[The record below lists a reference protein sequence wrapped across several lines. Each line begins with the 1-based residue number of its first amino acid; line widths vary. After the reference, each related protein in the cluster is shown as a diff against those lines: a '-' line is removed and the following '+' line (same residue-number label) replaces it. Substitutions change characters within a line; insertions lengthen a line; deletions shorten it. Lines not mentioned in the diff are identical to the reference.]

1 MTARRWARY
10 GTAALLAC
18 ALGAGAV
25 VAVAN
30 PPKGGFP
37 PDPPSQSTRK
47 QWVFD
52 VTYKGGVASATRAR
66 AAMRDKP
73 AGSARVFGR
82 FAVELWVGKELLDR
96 VRFNVPLTGDDRD
109 PAGAENDP
117 DRRTDRSPF
126 KRPRFD
132 QVTTRTVVQIADS
145 PRAAW
150 AQVIDRATGATR
162 KYWWPP
168 EPDGTLLPMVPA
180 AAVDGGA
187 DGGDGGPRPAGT
199 AARDGSAGAGA
210 DAGPSGGG
218 ADAAVREGGATP
230 ARPPRGAAASDAG
243 RR

>member
-1 MTARRWARY
+1 MMARRWARY
-10 GTAALLAC
+10 GAAALLAC

-37 PDPPSQSTRK
+37 PDPPSQATRK
-47 QWVFD
+47 QWLFD
-52 VTYKGGVASATRAR
+52 VSYKGGVASATRAR

-126 KRPRFD
+126 KRPSFD

-150 AQVIDRATGATR
+150 AQLIDRATGATR
-162 KYWWPP
+162 RYWWPP
-168 EPDGTLLPMVPA
+168 EPNGTLLPMVPA
-180 AAVDGGA
+180 AGVDGGA
-187 DGGDGGPRPAGT
+187 DAGDGGPRPAGT
-199 AARDGSAGAGA
+199 VTKDGGTTADADVAPRDAGAVVR
-210 DAGPSGGG
+210 DAS
-218 ADAAVREGGATP
+218 
-230 ARPPRGAAASDAG
+230 PPRSPSTPRSPASDAG
-243 RR
+243 NP

>member
-1 MTARRWARY
+1 MMARRWARY
-10 GTAALLAC
+10 GAAALLAC

-25 VAVAN
+25 VAVAD

-47 QWVFD
+47 QWLFD
-52 VTYKGGVASATRAR
+52 VTYRGGVASATRAR
-66 AAMRDKP
+66 GVLRDKP
-73 AGSARVFGR
+73 VGSARVFGR

-117 DRRTDRSPF
+117 DRRTDRNPF

-162 KYWWPP
+162 RYWWPP
-168 EPDGTLLPMVPA
+168 EPDGTLLPMLPA
-180 AAVDGGA
+180 AAVDGGPA
-187 DGGDGGPRPAGT
+187 DAGSGGSRQDGATAKDGGA
-199 AARDGSAGAGA
+199 A
-210 DAGPSGGG
+210 DAGPRDAASGGG
-218 ADAAVREGGATP
+218 VSD
-230 ARPPRGAAASDAG
+230 AAASPGPLAPRVTAPADAG